1 MAVSNGSF
9 VLKGGTVLTS
19 AKVGEVLAA
28 TDVLVVDGKIVM
40 IGKDIEHPTA
50 DAIDVAGRLVLP
62 GFVDTH
68 RHTWQSIARNLASDW
83 SLTEYLAGIH
93 TGISRY
99 FRPEDTYIGNY
110 LGALEA
116 LDSGITTLV
125 DWSHNLF
132 TPAHADAAIAA
143 LKDTNMRAVFA
154 HGGGAKQW
162 SAPLPSPFAHPEDA
176 RRVRDEYFSS
186 NTGLV
191 TMAMALRGP
200 QFTTPEVNRQDFEL
214 ARDLDLRV
222 TVHVGDGYWGK
233 SGPIL
238 ALQRDGLLSDRT
250 TYVHC
255 NTLADEELN
264 IIAASGGTASV
275 APDVEMQMGHGFPA
289 TGRLLKAGIR
299 PTFSIDVCTSNGG
312 DMFGTMRTAVGMQ
325 RALDNAP
332 AVETGEVIERIGLTC
347 AEVLLFAT
355 IDGARAAGLDAVAGS
370 IEVGK
375 SADIIVLDDRAL
387 AMTPMNNP
395 LGSVVYSA
403 HPGLVRD
410 VFVEGNQVKKDGKLV
425 GVDYDRIRELAVASR
440 DHVLKEMKG
449 ASLGGG
455 WHPDL
460 NAGGAPS

>member
-1 MAVSNGSF
+1 VSGRTF

-19 AKVGEVLAA
+19 AKSGEILDS
-28 TDVLVVDGKIVM
+28 TDISVVDGKIVE
-40 IGKDIEHPTA
+40 IGRSIVFPTA
-50 DAIDVAGRLVLP
+50 EVIDVTGRLVLP

-143 LKDTNMRAVFA
+143 LKETRMRAVFA

-162 SAPLPSPFAHPEDA
+162 SAPLPSSIAHPDDA

-200 QFTTPEVNRQDFEL
+200 QFTTPEVNCQDFNL
-214 ARDLDLRV
+214 ARELDLRV

-233 SGPIL
+233 SGPVL

-255 NTLADEELN
+255 NTLSDEELN
-264 IIAASGGTASV
+264 MIAASGGTASV
-275 APDVEMQMGHGFPA
+275 APDVEMQMGHGFPS

-299 PTFSIDVCTSNGG
+299 PSFSIDVCTSNGG
-312 DMFGTMRTAVGMQ
+312 DMFGTMRTAIGMQ

-332 AVETGEVIERIGLTC
+332 AVETGEVIDRIGLTC

-355 IDGARAAGLDAVAGS
+355 IDGAHAAGLGEVTGS

-375 SADIIVLDDRAL
+375 SADIIVLDNQAL

-425 GVDYDRIRELAVASR
+425 GVDFDRIRALAVTSR
-440 DHVLKEMKG
+440 DHVMSEMFG

-460 NAGGAPS
+460 GAIGAES